1 IEEGEVTKEV
11 EEVLIASGTG
21 TVLLVE
27 DDDMVR
33 KITTE
38 MLEMIGYTTLSIGSP
53 MEALSFFKNN
63 DTYIDLVITDVVM
76 PQISGKELSERIKAI
91 RPGVKVLFM
100 SGYSTNVIAHQGVLE
115 EGVHFIQKPFSLNDL
130 ARKVHDAIK
139 DR

>member
-1 IEEGEVTKEV
+1 
-11 EEVLIASGTG
+11 
-21 TVLLVE
+21 
-27 DDDMVR
+27 
-33 KITTE
+33 
-38 MLEMIGYTTLSIGSP
+38 
-53 MEALSFFKNN
+53 
-63 DTYIDLVITDVVM
+63 M